1 MNVIIDA
8 FGGDNAPDALIQGLV
23 WALETREDFNA
34 ILIGEETLL
43 NSKLNKYK
51 YDNKRIKIVNARE
64 IITNNE
70 SPVEAIR
77 IKKDSSIVVGLK
89 LLNTSSDSDVFV
101 SAGSTGAVLA
111 GAVLLLKRLEGVSRP
126 ALAPVL
132 PTVSG
137 SSAILIDCG
146 ANSECKPE
154 MLLQFGKMGSAYAK
168 AIFGIE
174 NPRLGLLSN
183 GVEAKKGTELIREA
197 HKLFQVDKNINFCGN
212 VEARD
217 ILCGNYEVIVAD
229 GFSGNIALKACE
241 GTALMMFSLI
251 RKGIEKGGM
260 RAKLGYLLLK
270 PVLKKIKH
278 TLDYNNQGGAVL
290 LGLKKLVIK
299 AHGSC
304 EADAFKATILQAVSL
319 NELKLTERISSE
331 LTSFSV

>member
-23 WALETREDFNA
+23 WALETREDFNV

-132 PTVSG
+132 PTVNG

-168 AIFGIE
+168 AIFGIK
-174 NPRLGLLSN
+174 NPRLALLSN

-197 HKLFQVDKNINFCGN
+197 HKLFQVDENINFCGN

-251 RKGIEKGGM
+251 KKGIEKGGI
-260 RAKLGYLLLK
+260 RAKFGYLLLK

-319 NELKLTERISSE
+319 NELKVTERISLE
-331 LTSFSV
+331 LTGFSV